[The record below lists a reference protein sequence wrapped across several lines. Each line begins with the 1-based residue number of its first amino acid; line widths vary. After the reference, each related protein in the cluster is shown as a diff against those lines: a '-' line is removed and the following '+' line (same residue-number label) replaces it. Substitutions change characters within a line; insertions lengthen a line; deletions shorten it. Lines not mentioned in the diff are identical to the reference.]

1 MIGSGAVAQLGELI
15 VCNDEVAGS
24 IPVSSRFIRAN
35 NSKTVNKHGQVPGL
49 QKAQREESDGLTIC
63 SHVKVETCYNS
74 AGGCGFESRLA
85 HGLMSPCSLTVK
97 RVPYKGL

>member
-1 MIGSGAVAQLGELI
+1 MITSGGVAQLGERLP
-15 VCNDEVAGS
+15 CKQEAGGS
-24 IPVSSRFIRAN
+24 IPSISRFICAN

-49 QKAQREESDGLTIC
+49 QKAQREESDGVTIC

-85 HGLMSPCSLTVK
+85 HGLMSPRSLTVK